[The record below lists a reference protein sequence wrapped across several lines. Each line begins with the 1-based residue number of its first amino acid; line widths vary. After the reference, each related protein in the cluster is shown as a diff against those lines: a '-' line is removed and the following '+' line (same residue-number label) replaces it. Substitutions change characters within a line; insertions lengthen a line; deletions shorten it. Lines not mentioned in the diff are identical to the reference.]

1 MLKSYLTKL
10 HQIYAHGDAREE
22 SFYSALETLI
32 DDYAATMSHTHIHVT
47 TLPKKTDAGN
57 PDFRIWDGKQHIIGY
72 IEAKAPTIERLDSIE
87 HSEQLSRYR
96 KTFPNLILTNFLEFR
111 LYRDGEPIRSAKIG
125 RPFVLHKLGGIPP
138 VEQEGEFL
146 ALFEQFFA
154 FVLPAVHN
162 AKSLATELAK
172 RTRFLRDEIIAS
184 ELQGESKQQSD
195 LAGFYDAFKTYLIG
209 NLSEQDFADLYSQ
222 TIAYGLFAARTRAES
237 GFNRKLAYD
246 YIPRTIGIL
255 RDLFRFVSFGDLP
268 KQMEWMLDDISD
280 LLAIADV
287 KQLLHQYFYEG
298 KGADPIIHFYETF
311 LAAYDP
317 ETRERRGVY
326 YTPDPVVSYIV
337 RSLHDIL
344 KHTFQRPYGLADDA
358 VTVLDPAAGTLMF
371 MAEAAKTA
379 VQEYGNHWG
388 SGAVSEFI
396 RQHILRH
403 FYAFELMMAPYAVG
417 HLKMAFLLEELGC
430 ALGESDRFQLY
441 LTNTL
446 EMEELQQITLP
457 GMKSLSEESHVAHE
471 IKTRQNIL
479 VILGNPPY
487 SGQSANTGTWITN
500 SIKQGETLIE
510 GVKDDGY
517 YAVDGKPLN
526 EKNPKWL
533 LDDYVKFLRFAQCKI
548 EQTGHGVVGMITNHS
563 YLENPTFRG
572 MRRSLM
578 RSFDEIYVFDLHGN
592 SLKKETCPDGSNDE
606 NVFDIRQGTAIIFL
620 IKTPK
625 SEASQECSVYHA
637 ELWGLRDTVK
647 YPELLEKSIATTQWR
662 QIFPQTDMYLFAP
675 RDDRL
680 QAAYQKNPRLSE
692 IFQQSSVGVATA
704 RDNLALQWSPEEVWT
719 TVLNFSKMDP
729 ELARVAY
736 NLGEDA
742 RDWKVKLAQQDL
754 LDSGLNKEQI
764 IPLFYRPFDMRFTY
778 YTGKSRGFHCMP
790 RGDIMRHVIPLFYR
804 PFDMRFTY
812 YTGKSRGFHC
822 RPREEVMRHI
832 INESNLCLIFTR
844 STTAN
849 KPFTHVFCTEHGII
863 ARFFPDASCVPYF
876 APLYVYPEKDLFNN
890 GEQEKHRVSNLNPHI
905 VKKLS
910 ETYQRAIDDEQI
922 FFYIYAILHS
932 EEFRVKY
939 AKLLQSDYPRILFTH
954 EVELFDLMAGFGK
967 RLVELHLLASD
978 ELDPPLTKFEGA
990 GDNRVEEVKYDP
1002 KKQLIN
1008 INAFQYFAPVAQD
1021 AWEFEIAGY
1030 QVCQKWLKDR
1040 KNRPLTFD
1048 DIKTYCHIVTALNQT
1063 NDIQKKI
1070 DEHFAAIEERVIEF
1084 A

>member
-1 MLKSYLTKL
+1 MKHL
-10 HQIYAHGDAREE
+10 
-22 SFYSALETLI
+22 
-32 DDYAATMSHTHIHVT
+32 AA
-47 TLPKKTDAGN
+47 
-57 PDFRIWDGKQHIIGY
+57 
-72 IEAKAPTIERLDSIE
+72 
-87 HSEQLSRYR
+87 
-96 KTFPNLILTNFLEFR
+96 
-111 LYRDGEPIRSAKIG
+111 
-125 RPFVLHKLGGIPP
+125 
-138 VEQEGEFL
+138 
-146 ALFEQFFA
+146 
-154 FVLPAVHN
+154 
-162 AKSLATELAK
+162 ELAK
-172 RTRFLRDEIIAS
+172 RTRFLRDEIIPSA
-184 ELQGESKQQSD
+184 LCDNTQNND
-195 LAGFYDAFKTYLIG
+195 LAGFYDAFKTYFSG

-246 YIPRTIGIL
+246 YIPRTIGVL
-255 RDLFRFVSFGDLP
+255 GDLFRFVSLGDLP

-280 LLAIADV
+280 LLATADV
-287 KQLLHQYFYEG
+287 KHLLHQYFHEG

-337 RSLHDIL
+337 RSLHHIL
-344 KHTFQRPYGLADDA
+344 KQTFQRPYGLADDA
-358 VTVLDPAAGTLMF
+358 VTVLDPAAGTLTF
-371 MAEAAKTA
+371 MAEATKTA
-379 VQEYGNHWG
+379 VQEYGKHWG

-500 SIKQGETLIE
+500 SIKQGETFVE

-533 LDDYVKFLRFAQCKI
+533 LNDYVKFLRFAQCKI
-548 EQTGHGVVGMITNHS
+548 EQTGYGVVGMITDHS

-578 RSFDEIYVFDLHGN
+578 RSFDAIYVFNLHGN

-606 NVFDIRQGTAIIFL
+606 NVFDIRQGTAIVFL

-625 SEASQECSVYHA
+625 TAESQTECAVYHA
-637 ELWGLRDTVK
+637 ELWGLRDTIK
-647 YPELLEKSIATTQWR
+647 YPALLEKSIATTNWR
-662 QIFPQTDMYLFAP
+662 QIFPQPDMYLFAP

-736 NLGEDA
+736 DLGEDA
-742 RDWKVKLAQQDL
+742 RDWKVTLAQQDL

-790 RGDIMRHVIPLFYR
+790 RGDIMRHIIP
-804 PFDMRFTY
+804 
-812 YTGKSRGFHC
+812 GA
-822 RPREEVMRHI
+822 
-832 INESNLCLIFTR
+832 NLCLIYPR

-849 KPFTHVFCTEHGII
+849 KPFTHAFCAKHGII

-876 APLYVYPEKDLFNN
+876 APLYVYPEKDLFNHK
-890 GEQEKHRVSNLNPHI
+890 EQLKNRESNLNPLI

-922 FFYIYAILHS
+922 FFYIYAMLYS
-932 EEFRVKY
+932 EEFRAKY

-954 EVELFDLMAGFGK
+954 DVELFDCLAGFGK
-967 RLVELHLLASD
+967 RLVELHLLASN

-1002 KKQLIN
+1002 QKQLISM
-1008 INAFQYFAPVAQD
+1008 NAFQYFAPVAQD
-1021 AWEFEIAGY
+1021 VWEFEIAGY

-1040 KNRPLTFD
+1040 KGRQLAFD
-1048 DIKTYCHIVTALNQT
+1048 DINTYCWIMTALYKT
-1063 NDIQKKI
+1063 KEIQRKI
-1070 DEHFAAIEERVIEF
+1070 DEHFAAIEQHVIEF